1 MNKIVFGSYYNTNSL
16 IHKIDPRVKIIV
28 VILFMISLFLIPMSN
43 IWLLIGFTLFTL
55 LIILLTKVPFLRY
68 LKSIRHIVTLLIF
81 TFIFQVIFR
90 TEGKLLYTISL
101 NFTTLEIIIVVVLF
115 LLFFFLFRFIKFRLI
130 VFLILFTI
138 SVFLFHYNIFSQEII
153 KTVNVYI
160 YDGGLYSA
168 TFIVLR
174 VLVLIMFSNILT
186 LTTKS
191 TDLNNAVEGLL
202 KPLELLKIKTSI
214 FAMMI
219 SIALRFIP
227 TLFNEMDRILKA
239 QASRGSDFNEGGLI
253 KKVKQVISI
262 LIPMFIISFKR
273 ADDLSLAMEARG
285 YIPGEKRT
293 KINVLKMHIYDY
305 FILIFFNL
313 LLIGLILM
321 RIFLWDIN

>member
-28 VILFMISLFLIPMSN
+28 VILFMISLFLIPISN

-138 SVFLFHYNIFSQEII
+138 SIFLFHYNIFSQEII

-321 RIFLWDIN
+321 RIFL

>member
-321 RIFLWDIN
+321 RIFL

>member
-1 MNKIVFGSYYNTNSL
+1 
-16 IHKIDPRVKIIV
+16 
-28 VILFMISLFLIPMSN
+28 
-43 IWLLIGFTLFTL
+43 
-55 LIILLTKVPFLRY
+55 
-68 LKSIRHIVTLLIF
+68 
-81 TFIFQVIFR
+81 
-90 TEGKLLYTISL
+90 
-101 NFTTLEIIIVVVLF
+101 
-115 LLFFFLFRFIKFRLI
+115 
-130 VFLILFTI
+130 
-138 SVFLFHYNIFSQEII
+138 
-153 KTVNVYI
+153 
-160 YDGGLYSA
+160 
-168 TFIVLR
+168 
-174 VLVLIMFSNILT
+174 MFSNILT

-321 RIFLWDIN
+321 RIFL

>member
-138 SVFLFHYNIFSQEII
+138 SIFLFHYNIFSQEII

-321 RIFLWDIN
+321 RIFL